1 MTVSD
6 LIHHIAIQ
14 DDWEMSRAFGEY
26 VVSTRGV
33 HLDDAGFIHATTA
46 DRLDSVV
53 TARFG
58 DLALPLLDIAIR
70 LEGLAAEGI
79 GVEWLDG
86 RPRILGALPMT
97 GEVVASET
105 PISR

>member
-1 MTVSD
+1 MQTED
-6 LIHHIAIQ
+6 AQHT
-14 DDWEMSRAFGEY
+14 GEY

-53 TARFG
+53 ATRFG

-70 LEGLAAEGI
+70 PEGLASAGI
-79 GVEWLDG
+79 GFEWLDG

-97 GEVVASET
+97 SEVVASET

>member
-1 MTVSD
+1 MSD

-14 DDWEMSRAFGEY
+14 DDWEMSRGFGEY
-26 VVSTRGV
+26 VVATRGA
-33 HLDDAGFIHATTA
+33 HLDDVGFIHATTA
-46 DRLDSVV
+46 DGLDAVLD
-53 TARFG
+53 ARFG

-70 LEGLAAEGI
+70 PEGLAAEGI
-79 GVEWLDG
+79 DVEWVDG

-97 GEVVASET
+97 NDVVASET

>member
-1 MTVSD
+1 MSD

-26 VVSTRGV
+26 VVSTRGI

-46 DRLDSVV
+46 DRLDTVLA
-53 TARFG
+53 ARFG

-70 LEGLAAEGI
+70 PEGLAAEGI
-79 GVEWLDG
+79 AVEWVDG
-86 RPRILGALPMT
+86 HAHILGALPMT
-97 GEVVASET
+97 SEVIASET
-105 PISR
+105 PIAR